1 MQAGLLLLC
10 SLLVL
15 PTAGAVDRKI
25 LVRVKPQYPPIAK
38 RLKLTGTVM
47 LTVVVEPSGVVKEVN
62 TIMGEKIL
70 VEAARQAV
78 KQWKFVSTSAQT
90 FEDVELEFP
99 VDAAP

>member
-78 KQWKFVSTSAQT
+78 KQWKFVSTSVQS